1 MPVGAVLREP
11 ESLDSRSAS
20 NEFSHRSTP
29 RVNCSSG
36 SPGRMTGPPS
46 TTSQRVTRDRVSRA
60 TRSSQ
65 SSTAYSS
72 RPYRSE
78 TANWS
83 PTHGSP
89 RRSSAIS
96 CACGRHRSQPLRSQR
111 DRSSA
116 CSESPQ
122 PGPHGSRKGP
132 VDGTLLCRAL
142 DREGRLDRD
151 GGTAVTAIEFGQSR
165 RRCVLLSTPGTR
177 PSARALLRPRTAGR
191 VDGLQDTRPS
201 LLVLLREHPK
211 EKSRPGGCRGDE
223 AEARIQRAPQ
233 GSRSTDWR
241 LQEAPRRPRGSRLK
255 RLRPRCWAGR
265 GTRECVVSLRG
276 SGQRIE
282 NSFHQ
287 GQELLARVVVS

>member
-1 MPVGAVLREP
+1 VVPVMSRLKAAHHAQRRGVHRGRDRDRRGRGVSVHAASMEPLVRHVATISRYLAPPLPAPLGDRSNHGAARSGRERGHSCSIPAKSRLGMPVGAVLREP

-96 CACGRHRSQPLRSQR
+96 CACGRYRSQPLRSQR

-116 CSESPQ
+116 CAESPQ

-177 PSARALLRPRTAGR
+177 PSARALLRPRAAGR
-191 VDGLQDTRPS
+191 VDGLQDTRP
-201 LLVLLREHPK
+201 
-211 EKSRPGGCRGDE
+211 
-223 AEARIQRAPQ
+223 
-233 GSRSTDWR
+233 
-241 LQEAPRRPRGSRLK
+241 
-255 RLRPRCWAGR
+255 
-265 GTRECVVSLRG
+265 
-276 SGQRIE
+276 
-282 NSFHQ
+282 
-287 GQELLARVVVS
+287 